1 MRIELVKDAVKNLVV
16 DVLPT
21 KNVVEDA
28 WLRFREGI
36 SGAFKESRT
45 VYVATFWHVDSM
57 SGIEWNINH
66 MPVRT
71 VFEDWKKDL
80 IADGNAGV
88 VGLFKVKLPVYINMT
103 DSESINEYLDLM
115 DDNGQFPRQGVVLDQ
130 NRQHMTEEEGF

>member
-1 MRIELVKDAVKNLVV
+1 MNDRIDLVVHAVKKLKEDTAPSLKMFGQMVASA
-16 DVLPT
+16 LS
-21 KNVVEDA
+21 VEPKT
-28 WLRFREGI
+28 I
-36 SGAFKESRT
+36 
-45 VYVATFWHVDSM
+45 YVATFWDKESM
-57 SGIEWNINH
+57 SGYNWNINH

-130 NRQHMTEEEGF
+130 YRQHMTEEEGF